1 MNPDASHDTRWG
13 VFHPDASFANVLG
26 VSELPSLS
34 QAIGRRMRE
43 LRDEHGRTAGEVAEA
58 AQEWGLRW
66 QRSTVASIETG
77 KRGLSAE
84 ELVVLPVILS
94 TAFGVLSKENEIHL
108 WDIFGGVEEAAVGDD
123 LIVTTRGLAELVT
136 GKSSTTRGY
145 RRPQQAAR
153 VLEWLDPGAKR
164 RARHARIRKLWP
176 DVDGGSL
183 INVDNHQA
191 VQHAASGEA
200 EQKAA
205 RKLGVSGVD
214 VAAVSFRLWGHGLTE
229 ERDSRAGDNATRRGH
244 VSRALVEDIREVL
257 REVDNG

>member
-1 MNPDASHDTRWG
+1 
-13 VFHPDASFANVLG
+13 
-26 VSELPSLS
+26 
-34 QAIGRRMRE
+34 MRE
-43 LRDEHGRTAGEVAEA
+43 LRDEHERTAGDVAEA
-58 AQEWGLRW
+58 AQRWGLRW

-84 ELVVLPVILS
+84 ELVMLPVVLS

-123 LIVTTRGLAELVT
+123 LILTTRGLAELVT
-136 GKSSTTRGY
+136 GKNSTTRGH

-153 VLEWLDPGAKR
+153 VLEWLDPGGKR
-164 RARHARIRKLWP
+164 RARDARIERLWP
-176 DVDGGSL
+176 DVDGGL
-183 INVDNHQA
+183 LANFDNRWA

-205 RKLGVSGVD
+205 RKLGVSALD

-229 ERDSRAGDNATRRGH
+229 ERDDRAGDNATRRGH
-244 VSRALVEDIREVL
+244 VTRTLVEDIQEVL